1 MVGKVRQF
9 VVEVVSELKKVSWST
24 RNELLESTWIV
35 IISST
40 FLGVFI
46 GVIDFALSKLLGLL
60 IR

>member
-24 RNELLESTWIV
+24 RNELLVSTWIV

-46 GVIDFALSKLLGLL
+46 GVLDFALSKLLGLL

>member
-1 MVGKVRQF
+1 MVGKIRQF
-9 VVEVVSELKKVSWST
+9 VVEVISELKTVSWST
-24 RNELLESTWIV
+24 RNELLEATWVVIV
-35 IISST
+35 SSA

>member
-9 VVEVVSELKKVSWST
+9 VVEVVAELKKVSWST
-24 RNELLESTWIV
+24 RSELLESTWIV
-35 IISST
+35 IVSSV